1 MFRGGVK
8 GKGLFT
14 CLALTQGVEGFN
26 MKKEK
31 GGRMKPSLARLAEYI
46 AGFLSNLAVAGV
58 ALAVFKS
65 DETLT
70 ALLASLF
77 ALAAGGVIVYLIGG
91 KK

>member
-1 MFRGGVK
+1 
-8 GKGLFT
+8 
-14 CLALTQGVEGFN
+14 
-26 MKKEK
+26 
-31 GGRMKPSLARLAEYI
+31 MKPGLTRLAEYI

-77 ALAAGGVIVYLIGG
+77 ALVVGGLMFT
-91 KK
+91 

>member
-1 MFRGGVK
+1 
-8 GKGLFT
+8 
-14 CLALTQGVEGFN
+14 
-26 MKKEK
+26 
-31 GGRMKPSLARLAEYI
+31 MKPSLTRLAEYL

-77 ALAAGGVIVYLIGG
+77 ALAVGGLIVYLIGG